1 MNKNVTVKNIINDN
15 LGGEIIMK
23 NITENDKPKSNN
35 RISDIVR
42 TNIAIDIGANGL
54 SIPQCADKY
63 GIARQ
68 SINRW
73 LRNDR
78 EFVNDVERYKNDAT
92 NEKIDAI
99 NRMMLGVIDDQVQN
113 VINISKDTSIPPS
126 TRLDA
131 SKFLINKFIP
141 DKGKQ
146 QQTIKNQNNTQINID
161 NTNNTKSIE
170 DILKS
175 LDDNIIDTTDKDD
188 DF

>member
-1 MNKNVTVKNIINDN
+1 
-15 LGGEIIMK
+15 MK
-23 NITENDKPKSNN
+23 NITDNNKKKSNN
-35 RISDIVR
+35 RTSDIVR
-42 TNIAIDIGANGL
+42 DNIAIDLAINGL
-54 SIPQCADKY
+54 SVPECAQKY
-63 GIARQ
+63 GMARQ

-78 EFVNDVERYKNDAT
+78 EFVSNVERYKNDYI

-99 NRMMLGVIDDQVQN
+99 NRMMLGVIDDQVKN
-113 VINISKDTSIPPS
+113 VINLSKDTNVPPS

-131 SKFLINKFIP
+131 SKFLINKFIS
-141 DKGKQ
+141 DKPKQ
-146 QQTIKNQNNTQINID
+146 QQIRTQNNTQINID

-175 LDDNIIDTTDKDD
+175 LDDNIIDTTDKDN

>member
-1 MNKNVTVKNIINDN
+1 
-15 LGGEIIMK
+15 MK
-23 NITENDKPKSNN
+23 NIVNTDRKISNN
-35 RISDIVR
+35 KTPEIVR
-42 TNIAIDIGANGL
+42 NNIAIDLAINGMTTSECAN
-54 SIPQCADKY
+54 KY

-68 SINRW
+68 TICRW
-73 LRNDR
+73 LRKDR
-78 EFVNDVERYKNDAT
+78 EFVSDVERYKNDAT

-113 VINISKDTSIPPS
+113 VINLSKDPNTPPS

-141 DKGKQ
+141 DKPKQ
-146 QQTIKNQNNTQINID
+146 AIRTQNNTQINID
-161 NTNNTKSIE
+161 NTNNTTKSIE

-175 LDDNIIDTTDKDD
+175 LDDNIIDTTNKDD

>member
-1 MNKNVTVKNIINDN
+1 
-15 LGGEIIMK
+15 MK
-23 NITENDKPKSNN
+23 NITDNNKKKSNN
-35 RISDIVR
+35 RTSDIVR
-42 TNIAIDIGANGL
+42 ENIAIDLAINGL
-54 SIPQCADKY
+54 SVPECAQKY
-63 GIARQ
+63 GMARQ

-78 EFVNDVERYKNDAT
+78 EFVNNVERYKNDYI

-113 VINISKDTSIPPS
+113 VINISKDPNTPPS

-141 DKGKQ
+141 DKPKQ
-146 QQTIKNQNNTQINID
+146 AIRTQNNTQINID
-161 NTNNTKSIE
+161 NTSNNKSIE

-175 LDDNIIDTTDKDD
+175 LDDNIIDTTNKDN

>member
-1 MNKNVTVKNIINDN
+1 
-15 LGGEIIMK
+15 MK
-23 NITENDKPKSNN
+23 NIVNTDRKISNN
-35 RISDIVR
+35 KTPEIVR
-42 TNIAIDIGANGL
+42 TNIAIDLGANGMTT
-54 SIPQCADKY
+54 SECANKY

-68 SINRW
+68 TICRW

-78 EFVNDVERYKNDAT
+78 EFVSDVEHYKNDAV

-113 VINISKDTSIPPS
+113 VINLSKDPNAPYS

-131 SKFLINKFIP
+131 SKFLINKFIG
-141 DKGKQ
+141 DKPKQ
-146 QQTIKNQNNTQINID
+146 QTVHNQTNTQINIES

-170 DILKS
+170 EILKS
-175 LDDNIIDTTDKDD
+175 LDNNIIDNNNKDN

>member
-1 MNKNVTVKNIINDN
+1 
-15 LGGEIIMK
+15 MK
-23 NITENDKPKSNN
+23 NITDNNKKKSNN
-35 RISDIVR
+35 RTSDIVR
-42 TNIAIDIGANGL
+42 DNIAIDLAINGL
-54 SIPQCADKY
+54 SVPECAQKY
-63 GIARQ
+63 GMARQ

-78 EFVNDVERYKNDAT
+78 EFVSNVERYKNDYI

-99 NRMMLGVIDDQVQN
+99 NRLMLGVIDDQVQN
-113 VINISKDTSIPPS
+113 VINLSKDTNVPPS

-141 DKGKQ
+141 DRKGQ
-146 QQTIKNQNNTQINID
+146 SIRTQNNTQINIEN
-161 NTNNTKSIE
+161 NTNNNKSIE

-175 LDDNIIDTTDKDD
+175 LDDNIIDTTDKDN

>member
-1 MNKNVTVKNIINDN
+1 
-15 LGGEIIMK
+15 MK
-23 NITENDKPKSNN
+23 NITNDDKPKSNN

-54 SIPQCADKY
+54 SIPQAADKY

-73 LRNDR
+73 LKNDK
-78 EFVNDVERYKNDAT
+78 EFVNDVERYRQNAVD
-92 NEKIDAI
+92 EKIDAL
-99 NRMMLGVIDDQVQN
+99 NRVILSNIDQQIQN
-113 VINISKDTSIPPS
+113 IINISMDSNAPYS

-146 QQTIKNQNNTQINID
+146 TIHTQNNTQINVD
-161 NTNNTKSIE
+161 NTNNTNNKQTIE

-175 LDDNIIDTTDKDD
+175 LDDNIIDTTNKDN

>member
-1 MNKNVTVKNIINDN
+1 
-15 LGGEIIMK
+15 MK
-23 NITENDKPKSNN
+23 NITDNNKKKSNN
-35 RISDIVR
+35 RTSDIVR
-42 TNIAIDIGANGL
+42 DNIAIDLAINGL
-54 SIPQCADKY
+54 SVPECAQKY
-63 GIARQ
+63 GMARQ

-78 EFVNDVERYKNDAT
+78 EFVSNVERYKNDYI

-113 VINISKDTSIPPS
+113 VIDISKDKNIPPS

-146 QQTIKNQNNTQINID
+146 QIRNQTNTQINID
-161 NTNNTKSIE
+161 NTNNNTKSIE

-175 LDDNIIDTTDKDD
+175 LDDNNIIDTTNKDN

>member
-1 MNKNVTVKNIINDN
+1 
-15 LGGEIIMK
+15 MK
-23 NITENDKPKSNN
+23 NIVNTDRKISNN
-35 RISDIVR
+35 KTPEIVR
-42 TNIAIDIGANGL
+42 TNIAIDLGANGMTT
-54 SIPQCADKY
+54 SECANKY

-68 SINRW
+68 TICRW

-78 EFVNDVERYKNDAT
+78 EFVSDVERYKNDAV

-113 VINISKDTSIPPS
+113 VINISKDTNVPPS

-141 DKGKQ
+141 DRKGQ
-146 QQTIKNQNNTQINID
+146 SIRNQTNTQINIENN
-161 NTNNTKSIE
+161 NTNNKSIE
-170 DILKS
+170 AILKS
-175 LDDNIIDTTDKDD
+175 LDDNIIDPNNKDN

>member
-1 MNKNVTVKNIINDN
+1 MRNV
-15 LGGEIIMK
+15 
-23 NITENDKPKSNN
+23 TENDKKKSNN
-35 RISDIVR
+35 KTPDIIK
-42 TNIAIDIGANGL
+42 TNIAIDLGANGL
-54 SIPQCADKY
+54 SVPEAAKKY
-63 GIARQ
+63 GMARQ

-78 EFVNDVERYKNDAT
+78 EFVNDVEKYRQNAVD
-92 NEKIDAI
+92 EKINAI

-113 VINISKDTSIPPS
+113 IINISKDPNVAPS

-131 SKFLINKFIP
+131 SKYLVNKFIP

-146 QQTIKNQNNTQINID
+146 TIHTQNNTQINVD
-161 NTNNTKSIE
+161 NTNNTNNKSIE

-175 LDDNIIDTTDKDD
+175 LDNDNIIDTNKDNN

>member
-1 MNKNVTVKNIINDN
+1 
-15 LGGEIIMK
+15 MK
-23 NITENDKPKSNN
+23 NITENDKQRSNN

-42 TNIAIDIGANGL
+42 TNIAIDIGANGM
-54 SIPQCADKY
+54 SVPECAKKY
-63 GIARQ
+63 GLARQ

-78 EFVNDVERYKNDAT
+78 EFVSDVERYKNDAV

-113 VINISKDTSIPPS
+113 VINLSKDPNTPPS

-141 DKGKQ
+141 DKPKQ
-146 QQTIKNQNNTQINID
+146 QSIRNQTNTQINID
-161 NTNNTKSIE
+161 NTNNTKNIE
-170 DILKS
+170 EILKS
-175 LDDNIIDTTDKDD
+175 LDDNIIDTNNKDD

>member
-1 MNKNVTVKNIINDN
+1 MKNVT
-15 LGGEIIMK
+15 
-23 NITENDKPKSNN
+23 ENDRRISNN
-35 RISDIVR
+35 KSPDIVR
-42 TNIAIDIGANGL
+42 TNIAIDLGANGFTVTEV
-54 SIPQCADKY
+54 SQKY
-63 GIARQ
+63 GISRQ

-78 EFVNDVERYKNDAT
+78 EFVSDVDRYRQNAVD
-92 NEKIDAI
+92 EKINAI

-113 VINISKDTSIPPS
+113 VINISKDPNTPYS

-141 DKGKQ
+141 DRKQ
-146 QQTIKNQNNTQINID
+146 QTVRNQTNTQINIENN
-161 NTNNTKSIE
+161 NTNNKSSIE

-175 LDDNIIDTTDKDD
+175 LDDNIIDTNNKDD

>member
-1 MNKNVTVKNIINDN
+1 
-15 LGGEIIMK
+15 MK
-23 NITENDKPKSNN
+23 NITNDDKQRSNN

-42 TNIAIDIGANGL
+42 ENIAIDLAINGL
-54 SIPQCADKY
+54 SVPQCADKY

-73 LRNDR
+73 LRNDPA
-78 EFVNDVERYKNDAT
+78 FVSDVERYRQNAVD
-92 NEKIDAI
+92 EKIDAL
-99 NRMMLGVIDDQVQN
+99 NRVILSNIDDQIQN
-113 VINISKDTSIPPS
+113 IINLSKDTSVPPS

-131 SKFLINKFIP
+131 SKFLVNKFIP

-146 QQTIKNQNNTQINID
+146 QIRNQTNTQINID
-161 NTNNTKSIE
+161 NSNNTNKSIE

-175 LDDNIIDTTDKDD
+175 LDDNMIDTTNKDD

>member
-1 MNKNVTVKNIINDN
+1 
-15 LGGEIIMK
+15 MK
-23 NITENDKPKSNN
+23 NITENDKQRSNN

-42 TNIAIDIGANGL
+42 TNIAIDIGANGM

-78 EFVNDVERYKNDAT
+78 EFVSDVERYKNDAV

-113 VINISKDTSIPPS
+113 VINISKDANVPPS

-131 SKFLINKFIP
+131 SKFLINKFIG
-141 DKGKQ
+141 DKPKQ
-146 QQTIKNQNNTQINID
+146 AIRTQNNTQINID
-161 NTNNTKSIE
+161 NTNNTNKSIE
-170 DILKS
+170 DILKA
-175 LDDNIIDTTDKDD
+175 LDDNIIDTTNKDD

>member
-1 MNKNVTVKNIINDN
+1 
-15 LGGEIIMK
+15 MK
-23 NITENDKPKSNN
+23 NIVDIDRKISNN
-35 RISDIVR
+35 KTPEIVR
-42 TNIAIDIGANGL
+42 TNIAIDLGANGMTT
-54 SIPQCADKY
+54 SECANKY

-68 SINRW
+68 TICRW

-78 EFVNDVERYKNDAT
+78 EFVSDVERYKNDAV

-113 VINISKDTSIPPS
+113 VINLSKDPNTPPS

-131 SKFLINKFIP
+131 SKFLINKFIG
-141 DKGKQ
+141 DKPKQ
-146 QQTIKNQNNTQINID
+146 QTVHTQNNTQINID
-161 NTNNTKSIE
+161 NTNNSKSIE

-175 LDDNIIDTTDKDD
+175 LDDNIIDTDKDN